1 MSGPLSLIARIMR
14 GDVCRGGWQANIP
27 APGHSRHDR
36 SVSLGV
42 RDDGRILINVF
53 STKGQVC
60 WKDVRNDLQSRG
72 LIDADGKLSGW
83 DGMPMREMSEFVD
96 NRQRRQRAMEL
107 WNLGRNTARTLAETY
122 ARSRAITDPLP
133 DHSFRFL
140 GQTPVA
146 PYKPNARLFKP
157 ALLTAIRKPGGELT
171 AIEITYLTMGGQ
183 RDYTLYISRKMIGE
197 FDIGSGASVHI
208 DDLAEELLV
217 AEGAFTTLHA
227 RKRFGLPAR
236 ALLST
241 GNMRGWT
248 PPPGVRRLVIARDNG
263 KDGEASANKLA
274 HRARDAGLNV
284 EIEPPPVE
292 FDDFDTWGRD
302 DAMKALADAIKPD
315 NLAA

>member
-1 MSGPLSLIARIMR
+1 MSGPLSLIARTMR

-36 SVSLGV
+36 SVSLGI

-53 STKGQVC
+53 STKMEVC
-60 WKDVRNDLQSRG
+60 WKDVYKDLQDRR
-72 LIDADGKLSGW
+72 LIDERGKPTGWSGTA
-83 DGMPMREMSEFVD
+83 MRDMNEFVD

-122 ARSRAITDPLP
+122 ARSRAISEPLP
-133 DHSFRFL
+133 DYSFRFL

-157 ALLTAIRKPGGELT
+157 ALLTAIRKPDGELS
-171 AIEITYLTMGGQ
+171 AIEITYLTIGGK
-183 RDYTLYISRKMIGE
+183 RDHTLYLSRRTLGE
-197 FDIGSGASVHI
+197 FDMANSCSVHI
-208 DDLAEELLV
+208 DDVEEELLV

-236 ALLST
+236 ALLCT
-241 GNMRGWT
+241 RNMRGWT

-274 HRARDAGLNV
+274 DRARDAGLCV
-284 EIEPPPVE
+284 EILAPPVE
-292 FDDFDTWGRD
+292 FDDFDTWGRN
-302 DAMKALADAIKPD
+302 DAMKALADAIPQD
-315 NLAA
+315 DLAQ